1 MTAKLSDPER
11 DQAAQTVALFSVL
24 IHAWYTNDSD
34 QAAHTRDELDR
45 RGVQVELLGQRRARE
60 GATHE

>member
-24 IHAWYTNDSD
+24 IHAWYTNDFD
-34 QAAHTRDELDR
+34 RAAHTRNELNEL
-45 RGVQVELLGQRRARE
+45 GVQVKLSGRRNGRK
-60 GATHE
+60 GASHE